1 MLKVAIIGGGAAGCF
16 AAVNI
21 KELNPDIDVTV
32 YEAGSKLLAKVAVTG
47 GGRCN
52 LTNSFAQVR
61 SLESVYPRG
70 HRLMKR
76 LLKEFSNADV
86 WNWFEARGVRLLTQ
100 PDQCVFPVS
109 QDAMEIVNVL
119 LSGMRNSGVHIKPRH
134 KVLSVIDMCT
144 ADGPRY
150 NLSFAPD
157 PDGARPVWTEAD
169 IVLVTTGG
177 SPKKSGLSMLDGLGL
192 DIIDPLPSLF
202 SFNIGDAARPG
213 ENVRD
218 AGLSALMGTVVEDA
232 MAGIVG
238 TKFRAT
244 GPLLI
249 TDWGMSGPAILKLSS
264 YAARYLAENQY
275 NASLLVSWLGEAGQE
290 DALSM
295 LADMAKAN
303 PQKQLSSI
311 YPEAFNNRLWTFL
324 LHRAG
329 LSETKRWAELGSKGM
344 NRLAATLAGD
354 IYPVVGRN
362 RFKGEF
368 VTCGGVSLSDI
379 DPKTLE
385 CRSHSGLYF
394 AGEVLDVD
402 AITGGFNLQA
412 AWSTGFVAAR
422 SIASH

>member
-1 MLKVAIIGGGAAGCF
+1 
-16 AAVNI
+16 
-21 KELNPDIDVTV
+21 
-32 YEAGSKLLAKVAVTG
+32 
-47 GGRCN
+47 
-52 LTNSFAQVR
+52 
-61 SLESVYPRG
+61 
-70 HRLMKR
+70 
-76 LLKEFSNADV
+76 
-86 WNWFEARGVRLLTQ
+86 
-100 PDQCVFPVS
+100 
-109 QDAMEIVNVL
+109 MEIVNAL
-119 LSGMRNSGVHIKPRH
+119 LSGMRNAGVHIKPRY
-134 KVLSVIDMCT
+134 KVLSVIDMST
-144 ADGPRY
+144 AGGPRY
-150 NLSFAPD
+150 KLSFAPD
-157 PDGARPVWTEAD
+157 PDGTMPAGIEAD

-218 AGLSALMGTVVEDA
+218 AGLSALMGTVVENA

-264 YAARYLAENQY
+264 YAARYLADNQY

-311 YPEAFNNRLWTFL
+311 YPEVFNNRLWNFL

-344 NRLAATLAGD
+344 NRLAATLTGD

-368 VTCGGVSLSDI
+368 VTCGGVSLSGI

-385 CRSHSGLYF
+385 CRSRSGLYF

>member
-1 MLKVAIIGGGAAGCF
+1 M
-16 AAVNI
+16 
-21 KELNPDIDVTV
+21 
-32 YEAGSKLLAKVAVTG
+32 S
-47 GGRCN
+47 
-52 LTNSFAQVR
+52 
-61 SLESVYPRG
+61 
-70 HRLMKR
+70 
-76 LLKEFSNADV
+76 
-86 WNWFEARGVRLLTQ
+86 
-100 PDQCVFPVS
+100 
-109 QDAMEIVNVL
+109 
-119 LSGMRNSGVHIKPRH
+119 
-134 KVLSVIDMCT
+134 T

-150 NLSFAPD
+150 KLSFVPD
-157 PDGARPVWTEAD
+157 PDGTMPVGTEAD

-264 YAARYLAENQY
+264 YAARYLADNQY

-311 YPEAFNNRLWTFL
+311 YPEVFNNRLWNFL

-329 LSETKRWAELGSKGM
+329 LLETKRWAELGSKGM
-344 NRLAATLAGD
+344 NRLAATLTGD

-412 AWSTGFVAAR
+412 AWSMGYVAAR
-422 SIASH
+422 SIASR